1 MLNFAWAVAYALEFL
16 PVLLIFGGQTKKVR
30 LLILVVVL
38 ISLNMGLIT
47 SNFLKT
53 ALVGLLLFSYF
64 ISLKIGPLAAFT
76 YTGLPF
82 LIATLFNFV
91 KQPVISL
98 LLPFMSWESILFLSV
113 LWELVLATLFCL
125 LIKQIQNRLEETKRW
140 LLDYLLSVLS
150 MLGLFIYIWQR
161 SIGHLIMVDSPQ
173 LLAYAV
179 AGLVLSLLLLTYSC
193 VVANQ
198 RNLVKQNK
206 LFQERIQLEESQ
218 KYYQSLAKNV
228 DQIRSFRHDFQNI
241 CLGLQLAIE
250 EENLD
255 EIKRYFNNTIL
266 KQEQA
271 LEKVNLTFANLE
283 KITCPPIKSLVYSKL
298 GVLDFNKVKI
308 ILDIDLDLTFHEKDL
323 PILIRSLG
331 ILLDNAIEEIAT
343 QSTGTLRIGF
353 KRIKDDTLVIV
364 DNSCGETL
372 PLYSLKEK
380 GFSTKGPDRGLG
392 LSNLAE
398 LLSSDRFE
406 LMTQIRDYRFKQT
419 IRICKEGE

>member
-1 MLNFAWAVAYALEFL
+1 MLNFAWAFAYALEFL

-198 RNLVKQNK
+198 RNLMEQSR

>member
-1 MLNFAWAVAYALEFL
+1 MLNFAWAFAYALEFL

-198 RNLVKQNK
+198 RNLMEQSR

-218 KYYQSLAKNV
+218 KYYQSLAINV

>member
-1 MLNFAWAVAYALEFL
+1 MLNFAWAFAYALEFL

-53 ALVGLLLFSYF
+53 VLVCLLLFFYF

-82 LIATLFNFV
+82 LIATILNFV
-91 KQPVISL
+91 KQPLISS

-193 VVANQ
+193 ILANQ
-198 RNLVKQNK
+198 RNLMEQSR

-372 PLYSLKEK
+372 PLHSLKEK